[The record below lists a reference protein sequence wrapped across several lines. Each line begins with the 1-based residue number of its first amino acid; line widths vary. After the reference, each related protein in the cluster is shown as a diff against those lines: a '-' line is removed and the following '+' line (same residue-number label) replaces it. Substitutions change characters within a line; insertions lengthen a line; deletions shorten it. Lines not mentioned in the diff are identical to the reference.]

1 MEFTFNITWLTI
13 CKNYWK
19 ALQLSHRGQHWSVKR
34 AVLKNYSIFSS
45 EINSNMFQP
54 LNESTSLSYQDDRSL
69 TFQTFFWFLRNLTFV
84 TDIDYL
90 AGRESFYN
98 FYQAFVQTF
107 WPTWSPQTVRPGGLE
122 TPIAPISRYYAYD
135 TTIHLWPSFVMHQK
149 DRRGNISTFRY
160 LPGAL

>member
-34 AVLKNYSIFSS
+34 AVLKNYSIFNS

-69 TFQTFFWFLRNLTFV
+69 TFQTFFWFLWNLTFV

-98 FYQAFVQTF
+98 FYQVFVQTF

-122 TPIAPISRYYAYD
+122 TPIALISRYYAYD